1 MWKRVDGSEW
11 NLDDIINRGRE
22 MGRINKDPNHESV
35 STVKNTPPFFVVED
49 FYEAQIGKCK
59 YQTVTEC

>member
-1 MWKRVDGSEW
+1 MD
-11 NLDDIINRGRE
+11 
-22 MGRINKDPNHESV
+22 RINKDPNHESV
-35 STVKNTPPFFVVED
+35 STVKNTSPFFVVED